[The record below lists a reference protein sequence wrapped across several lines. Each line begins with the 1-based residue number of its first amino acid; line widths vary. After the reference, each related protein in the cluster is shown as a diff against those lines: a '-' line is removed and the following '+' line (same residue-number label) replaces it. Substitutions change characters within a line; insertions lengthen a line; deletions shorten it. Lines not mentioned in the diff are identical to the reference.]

1 MEILVRYLNP
11 FCDCVYNHERVG
23 MFFIILR
30 VEVAANQLSMLLKL
44 FGKLLGTRADP
55 KEKKGGQKMFR
66 GKKEQ

>member
-1 MEILVRYLNP
+1 MKWKYWSGILILFVIV
-11 FCDCVYNHERVG
+11 FTITKDV
-23 MFFIILR
+23 FIILR